1 MSRSDGDKMLSDMA
15 EGSADYDTDH
25 DYEVDENGE
34 EYDMSG
40 DGSGRGE
47 LQRKFYYQLALTLSP
62 PTGFEVGTPSFE
74 TNPPG
79 TTTKEVNVGTTGA
92 GFKLRISSST
102 LVLSSLIVI
111 LFKQF

>member
-1 MSRSDGDKMLSDMA
+1 MLSDMA
-15 EGSADYDTDH
+15 EGSADYETDH
-25 DYEVDENGE
+25 EYDVDENGE
-34 EYDMSG
+34 DYEMSG
-40 DGSGRGE
+40 DGSGRGKSKH
-47 LQRKFYYQLALTLSP
+47 QKFSWQPALTLSP
-62 PTGFEVGTPSFE
+62 SAGYEVGTPSFE

-92 GFKLRISSST
+92 GITLRISSTT

>member
-1 MSRSDGDKMLSDMA
+1 MLSDMA
-15 EGSADYDTDH
+15 EGSADYETDH
-25 DYEVDENGE
+25 EYDVDEENEDYE
-34 EYDMSG
+34 MSG
-40 DGSGRGE
+40 DGSGRSGKWTSTQTVWWQSLLTRSPSTGYE
-47 LQRKFYYQLALTLSP
+47 L
-62 PTGFEVGTPSFE
+62 GTPSFE

-92 GFKLRISSST
+92 GIALRISSTT